1 MILFA
6 LGRVIINRVAL
17 AEAYPW
23 LIKVM
28 TVSLILHLLAG
39 SAQIFVTQ
47 HFYHG
52 ISDWTRYTHQGALLA
67 PDFRHFNFTLAGA
80 NVRQIVN
87 DGSVS
92 IATGIVMTLVGAN
105 DLATFLVFSWLSF
118 LGAVLFF
125 RAFSLTFRGADPHRY
140 ALLVFVFPSLIFW
153 TADASKEAIMTIA
166 LALVAYGTAKILARQ
181 KGGFVLLI
189 PGSVLAVYIRP
200 NELVL
205 ILAAFVV
212 ALVVPTANVRQ
223 NYGGVRR
230 VIGVIFCAVLL
241 LVSFKLTQHYLVR
254 NGSVSG
260 QLQTTSKN
268 NSLAGS
274 GGIPYSTNPA
284 TYSRDV
290 YEVLLNP
297 LPVNFH
303 GFGELIAAA
312 ENTLLLGLLFMS
324 LRQLRMI
331 PRAAFARPY
340 VMMCLVYS
348 ASFFYG
354 SPPSATSDSS
364 NGSDRCCSHSSSSSS
379 VSPEPPRAR
388 DTPTTGSSAA
398 ALACSADR
406 PSRPPGRDGRG
417 RTIHQSLTAPE
428 PAGTAQHRVLARSS
442 GSTAGRCPWSALQ
455 PMTNSATRTL
465 RRHPA
470 LVARLTEA

>member
-1 MILFA
+1 LTVLFGAEIGSNPITAVLVAVILFA
-6 LGRVIINRVAL
+6 LGRVIINRVAF

-28 TVSLILHLLAG
+28 TVSLILHLLAAP
-39 SAQIFVTQ
+39 AQIFVTQ

-140 ALLVFVFPSLIFW
+140 ALLVFFFPSLIFW

-189 PGSVLAVYIRP
+189 PGSVLAFYIRP

-284 TYSRDV
+284 TYPRDV

-312 ENTLLLGLLFMS
+312 ENTLLLGLLFTS

-348 ASFFYG
+348 ASFFYAFAALGNLGLIERERSMLLPFFLVLFGIPRTPKG
-354 SPPSATSDSS
+354 SRHPYDWELRRGPRLQRRQAI
-364 NGSDRCCSHSSSSSS
+364 
-379 VSPEPPRAR
+379 EAARAR
-388 DTPTTGSSAA
+388 RARPHYPTS
-398 ALACSADR
+398 
-406 PSRPPGRDGRG
+406 P
-417 RTIHQSLTAPE
+417 
-428 PAGTAQHRVLARSS
+428 
-442 GSTAGRCPWSALQ
+442 
-455 PMTNSATRTL
+455 
-465 RRHPA
+465 
-470 LVARLTEA
+470 

>member
-1 MILFA
+1 LTVLFGAEIGSNPITAVLVAVILFA
-6 LGRVIINRVAL
+6 LGRVIINRVAF

-28 TVSLILHLLAG
+28 TVSLILHLLAAP
-39 SAQIFVTQ
+39 AQIFVTQ

-140 ALLVFVFPSLIFW
+140 ALLVFFFPSLIFW

-189 PGSVLAVYIRP
+189 PGSVLAFYIRP

-284 TYSRDV
+284 TYPRDV

-312 ENTLLLGLLFMS
+312 ENTLLLGLLFTS

-348 ASFFYG
+348 ASFFYAFAALGNLGLIERERSMLLPFFLVLFGIPRTPKG
-354 SPPSATSDSS
+354 SRHPYDWELRRGPRLQRRQAI
-364 NGSDRCCSHSSSSSS
+364 
-379 VSPEPPRAR
+379 EAARAR
-388 DTPTTGSSAA
+388 
-398 ALACSADR
+398 R
-406 PSRPPGRDGRG
+406 SRPHYP
-417 RTIHQSLTAPE
+417 TSP
-428 PAGTAQHRVLARSS
+428 
-442 GSTAGRCPWSALQ
+442 
-455 PMTNSATRTL
+455 
-465 RRHPA
+465 
-470 LVARLTEA
+470 

>member
-1 MILFA
+1 MLFGAEIGSNPITAVLVAVILFA
-6 LGRVIINRVAL
+6 LGRVIINRVAF

-28 TVSLILHLLAG
+28 TVSLILHLLAAP
-39 SAQIFVTQ
+39 AQIFVTQ

-140 ALLVFVFPSLIFW
+140 ALLVFFFPSLIFW

-189 PGSVLAVYIRP
+189 PGSVLAFYIRP

-284 TYSRDV
+284 TYPRDV

-348 ASFFYG
+348 ASFFYAFAALGNLGLIERERSMLLPFFLVLFGIPRTPKG
-354 SPPSATSDSS
+354 SRHPYDWELRRGPRLQRRQAI
-364 NGSDRCCSHSSSSSS
+364 
-379 VSPEPPRAR
+379 EAARAR
-388 DTPTTGSSAA
+388 
-398 ALACSADR
+398 R
-406 PSRPPGRDGRG
+406 SRPHYP
-417 RTIHQSLTAPE
+417 TSP
-428 PAGTAQHRVLARSS
+428 
-442 GSTAGRCPWSALQ
+442 
-455 PMTNSATRTL
+455 
-465 RRHPA
+465 
-470 LVARLTEA
+470 